1 MSSACAKVTHVSD
14 STCDV
19 FFAYPGSPPLL
30 TETMREAARKIGE
43 RTELSVRTWEELRVD
58 GRLIIGEVL
67 RAIDSASTVVAEVT
81 DLNSN
86 VLFEIGYALAADK
99 HVVLCLDTSD
109 AQARHNWKEF
119 GLLTSIGYTP
129 YEASSETLVAE
140 FLRSRPD
147 LREDSLWEEILISG
161 GVGPRRP
168 RTLFYMPLGF
178 RADVGKALDRILLAR
193 KNLSVATADED
204 EQGIAPLSWYAVQIY
219 QASAALLHLRGP
231 QRARSLMHNARSSL
245 FAGMAHALK
254 LPTRLVAEQSFDP
267 PLDYKDLLFRYSTA
281 RNLASYAEAWLDEL
295 PSDRDIQVAGRRKL
309 AAELPFRRFGEYVAE
324 NEQDQ
329 LPDYFVETG
338 QYDRVLSSQ
347 TAVFIGRKGTGKT
360 ANMITASEALRQDR
374 RNLVTVIKPSGYE
387 LESLLA
393 ILDHLPAREAADFL
407 LDGLWRYML
416 MTEIACAAVREAEGR
431 PAGIA
436 NGSAMAAL
444 RAYLEEFVGGHELN
458 FAVRL
463 ERLIDELTAE
473 LESLPQRVEDSQ
485 GWLNQKLHAA
495 ALVDLRKL
503 MGDALHTRDRVAV
516 LIDNLDKAWER
527 GADREQQSRMILG
540 LLSAVG
546 RVERDFR
553 KETAWRE
560 SVHVTL
566 AVFLRADI
574 FDEVRKHAR
583 EPDKI
588 TTLQVEWEDQELLA
602 RVIEDRYVAQHEGS
616 KPEELWLNYFC
627 ERVLDRSTR
636 DFLLWRSLPRPRD
649 LVYLCNA
656 CVLNAINHKNQ
667 RIQEVDVLAAQEDY
681 SRFAFDALR
690 VEGATSEE
698 LDEVLLQFAGAPHT
712 MPMSEAISLIAEGS
726 GLSPT
731 DALFSRLIRANFIG
745 LETGED
751 QFDFPAAEQTERRAR
766 VLATKLQKSLA
777 REPRVTVHPAFRP
790 YLGIKD

>member
-1 MSSACAKVTHVSD
+1 
-14 STCDV
+14 
-19 FFAYPGSPPLL
+19 
-30 TETMREAARKIGE
+30 MREAARKLEE
-43 RTELSVRTWEELRVD
+43 RTELAVRTWEQLRVD

-67 RAIDSASTVVAEVT
+67 RAIDSSSTVVAEIT
-81 DLNSN
+81 DLNPN

-99 HVVLCLDTSD
+99 QVVLCLDTSD
-109 AQARHNWKEF
+109 GRAQQNWKEF
-119 GLLTSIGYTP
+119 GLLTSIGYIP
-129 YEASSETLVAE
+129 YESSSEALVTE

-147 LREDSLWEEILISG
+147 LREDSLWEELLISG
-161 GVGPRRP
+161 GVGPRKP
-168 RTLFYMPLGF
+168 RTLFYMPLGT

-193 KNLSVATADED
+193 KDLSVATADEE

-219 QASAALLHLRGP
+219 QSSAAILHLRGP
-231 QRARSLMHNARSSL
+231 QRARSLMHNARSSM
-245 FAGMAHALK
+245 FAGMAHAIK
-254 LPTRLVAEQSFDP
+254 LPTLLVAEQSFDP
-267 PLDYKDLLFRYSTA
+267 PLDYNDLLFRYSTA
-281 RNLASYAEAWLDEL
+281 KRLAAYSDSWLDEL
-295 PSDRDIQVAGRRKL
+295 PSERQLHGAGRRKL

-329 LPDYFVETG
+329 LPEYFVETG
-338 QYDRVLSSQ
+338 QYDRVLTSQ

-360 ANMITASEALRQDR
+360 ANMITASETLSQDR
-374 RNLVTVIKPSGYE
+374 RNLVAVIKPSGYE

-436 NGSAMAAL
+436 SGSPMDAL
-444 RAYLEEFVGGHELN
+444 RAYLEGFVGGHELN

-463 ERLIDELTAE
+463 ERLIDELTEE
-473 LESLPQRVEDSQ
+473 LESLPERVEDSQ
-485 GWLNQKLHAA
+485 AWLSQKLHAA
-495 ALVDLRKL
+495 SLVDLRKL
-503 MGDALHTRDRVAV
+503 MGEALHSRERVAV

-553 KETAWRE
+553 RETAWRE

-588 TTLQVEWEDQELLA
+588 TTLQVEWDDQELLA
-602 RVIEDRYVAQHEGS
+602 RVIEDRYVAQHEDS
-616 KPEELWLNYFC
+616 DAEELWLNYFC
-627 ERVLDRSTR
+627 ETVLGRATR
-636 DFLLWRSLPRPRD
+636 EYLLWRSLPRPRD

-656 CVLNAINHKNQ
+656 CVLNAINHKNH
-667 RIQEVDVLAAQEDY
+667 RIEEADVLAAQEDY

-690 VEGATSEE
+690 VEGATSDE
-698 LDEVLLQFAGAPHT
+698 LDDVLLQFAGAPHT
-712 MPMSEAISLIAEGS
+712 MPMGEALSLIEEGS
-726 GLSPT
+726 ASSTAEALLSK
-731 DALFSRLIRANFIG
+731 LLRANFIG
-745 LETGED
+745 LETDAD
-751 QFDFPAAEQTERRAR
+751 QFEFPAAEQTERRAR
-766 VLATKLQKSLA
+766 VLATKLEKALH

>member
-1 MSSACAKVTHVSD
+1 MSELS
-14 STCDV
+14 CDV
-19 FFAYPGSPPLL
+19 FFAYPGSSPLL
-30 TETMREAARKIGE
+30 TETMREAARKLGE
-43 RTELSVRTWEELRVD
+43 RTELSVKTWEALRVD

-67 RAIDSASTVVAEVT
+67 RAIDGASTVVAEIT
-81 DLNSN
+81 DLNAN

-99 HVVLCLDTSD
+99 QVVLCLDTTDSR
-109 AQARHNWKEF
+109 ARKNWKEF
-119 GLLTSIGYTP
+119 GLLSSVGYTP
-129 YEASSETLVAE
+129 YEASSETLVTE
-140 FLRSRPD
+140 FIRSRPD
-147 LREDSLWEEILISG
+147 LRADSLWEELLISG

-168 RTLFYMPLGF
+168 RTLFYMPLGS
-178 RADVGKALDRILLAR
+178 RADVGKAVDRILLAR
-193 KNLSVATADED
+193 KNLSVATADEE

-254 LPTRLVAEQSFDP
+254 LPTLLVAEQSFDP
-267 PLDYKDLLFRYSTA
+267 PLDYKDLLYRYPTA
-281 RNLASYAEAWLDEL
+281 KALASYADSWLDEL
-295 PSDRDIQVAGRRKL
+295 PSDHDLLSAGRRKL

-329 LPDYFVETG
+329 LAEYFVETG

-360 ANMITASEALRQDR
+360 ANMITASETLSRDR

-393 ILDHLPAREAADFL
+393 ILDHLPERETVDFL

-416 MTEIACAAVREAEGR
+416 MTEIASAAVREAEGR

-436 NGSAMAAL
+436 SGSAMAAL
-444 RAYLEEFVGGHELN
+444 RAYLEEFDGGYELN

-463 ERLIDELTAE
+463 ERLVDELTAE
-473 LESLPQRVEDSQ
+473 LDSLPNGVEDSQ
-485 GWLNQKLHAA
+485 AWLSQKLHAA

-503 MGDALHTRDRVAV
+503 MGEALHTRERVAV

-527 GADREQQSRMILG
+527 GADRQQQSRMILG

-588 TTLQVEWEDQELLA
+588 STLQVEWDDQELLA

-616 KPEELWLNYFC
+616 SPEELWLNYFC
-627 ERVLDRSTR
+627 ESVSGRSTR
-636 DFLLWRSLPRPRD
+636 EFLLWRSLPRPRD

-667 RIQEVDVLAAQEDY
+667 RIEEADVLAAQEDY

-690 VEGATSEE
+690 VEGATSDE
-698 LDEVLLQFAGAPHT
+698 LDDVLLQFAGAPHT
-712 MPMSEAISLIAEGS
+712 MPMSEAIELISEGAES
-726 GLSPT
+726 ST
-731 DALFSRLIRANFIG
+731 ADALFSKLLRANFIG
-745 LETGED
+745 LETDED
-751 QFDFPAAEQTERRAR
+751 RFDFPAAEQTEKRAR
-766 VLATKLQKSLA
+766 VLATRVEKTLS

>member
-1 MSSACAKVTHVSD
+1 
-14 STCDV
+14 
-19 FFAYPGSPPLL
+19 
-30 TETMREAARKIGE
+30 MREAARKLGE
-43 RTELSVRTWEELRVD
+43 RTELSVKTWEALRVD

-67 RAIDSASTVVAEVT
+67 RAIDGASTVVAEIT
-81 DLNSN
+81 DLNAN

-99 HVVLCLDTSD
+99 QVVLCLDTTDSR
-109 AQARHNWKEF
+109 ARKNWKEF
-119 GLLTSIGYTP
+119 GLLTSVGYTP
-129 YEASSETLVAE
+129 YEASSETLVTE
-140 FLRSRPD
+140 FIRSRPD
-147 LREDSLWEEILISG
+147 LRADSLWEELLISG

-168 RTLFYMPLGF
+168 RTLFYMPLGS
-178 RADVGKALDRILLAR
+178 RADVGKAVDRILLAR
-193 KNLSVATADED
+193 KNLSVATADEE

-254 LPTRLVAEQSFDP
+254 LPTLLVAEQSFDP
-267 PLDYKDLLFRYSTA
+267 PLDYKDLLYRYPTA
-281 RNLASYAEAWLDEL
+281 KALASYADSWLDEL
-295 PSDRDIQVAGRRKL
+295 PSDHDLLSAGRRKL

-329 LPDYFVETG
+329 LAEYFVETG

-360 ANMITASEALRQDR
+360 ANMITASETLSRDR

-393 ILDHLPAREAADFL
+393 ILDHLPERETVDFL

-416 MTEIACAAVREAEGR
+416 MTEIASAAVREAEGR

-436 NGSAMAAL
+436 SGSAMAAL
-444 RAYLEEFVGGHELN
+444 RAYLEEFDGGYELN

-463 ERLIDELTAE
+463 ERLVDELTAE
-473 LESLPQRVEDSQ
+473 LDSLPNGVEDSQ
-485 GWLNQKLHAA
+485 AWLSQKLHAA

-503 MGDALHTRDRVAV
+503 MGEALHTRERVAV

-527 GADREQQSRMILG
+527 GADRQQQSRMILG

-588 TTLQVEWEDQELLA
+588 STLQVEWDDQELLA

-616 KPEELWLNYFC
+616 SPEELWLNYFC
-627 ERVLDRSTR
+627 ESVSGRSTR
-636 DFLLWRSLPRPRD
+636 EFLLWRSLPRPRD

-667 RIQEVDVLAAQEDY
+667 RIEEADVLAAQEDY

-690 VEGATSEE
+690 VEGATSDE
-698 LDEVLLQFAGAPHT
+698 LDDVLLQFAGAPHT
-712 MPMSEAISLIAEGS
+712 MPMSEAIELISEGAES
-726 GLSPT
+726 ST
-731 DALFSRLIRANFIG
+731 ADALFSKLLRANFIG
-745 LETGED
+745 LETDED
-751 QFDFPAAEQTERRAR
+751 RFDFPAAEQTEKRAR
-766 VLATKLQKSLA
+766 VLATRVEKTLS

>member
-1 MSSACAKVTHVSD
+1 
-14 STCDV
+14 
-19 FFAYPGSPPLL
+19 
-30 TETMREAARKIGE
+30 MREAARKLGE
-43 RTELSVRTWEELRVD
+43 RTELSVKTWEALRVD

-67 RAIDSASTVVAEVT
+67 RAIDGASTVVAEIT
-81 DLNSN
+81 DLNAN

-99 HVVLCLDTSD
+99 QVVLCLDTTDSR
-109 AQARHNWKEF
+109 ARKNWKEF
-119 GLLTSIGYTP
+119 GLLTSVGYTP
-129 YEASSETLVAE
+129 YEASSETLVTE
-140 FLRSRPD
+140 FIRSRPD
-147 LREDSLWEEILISG
+147 LRADSLWEELLISG

-168 RTLFYMPLGF
+168 RTLFYMPLGS
-178 RADVGKALDRILLAR
+178 RADVGKAVDRILLAR
-193 KNLSVATADED
+193 KNLSVATADEE

-254 LPTRLVAEQSFDP
+254 LPTLLVAEQSFDP
-267 PLDYKDLLFRYSTA
+267 PLDYKDLLYRYPTA
-281 RNLASYAEAWLDEL
+281 KALASYADSWLDEL
-295 PSDRDIQVAGRRKL
+295 PSDHDLLSAGRRKL

-329 LPDYFVETG
+329 LAEYFVETG

-360 ANMITASEALRQDR
+360 ANMITASETLSRDR

-393 ILDHLPAREAADFL
+393 ILDHLPERETVDFL

-416 MTEIACAAVREAEGR
+416 MTEIASAAVREAEGR

-436 NGSAMAAL
+436 SGSAMAAL
-444 RAYLEEFVGGHELN
+444 RAYLEEFDGGYELN

-473 LESLPQRVEDSQ
+473 LDSLPNGVEDSQ
-485 GWLNQKLHAA
+485 AWLSQKLHAA

-503 MGDALHTRDRVAV
+503 MGEALHTRERVAV

-527 GADREQQSRMILG
+527 GADRQQQSRMILG

-588 TTLQVEWEDQELLA
+588 STLQVEWDDQELLA

-616 KPEELWLNYFC
+616 SPEELWLNYFC
-627 ERVLDRSTR
+627 ESVSGRSTR
-636 DFLLWRSLPRPRD
+636 EFLLWRSLPRPRD

-667 RIQEVDVLAAQEDY
+667 RIEEADVLAAQEDY

-690 VEGATSEE
+690 VEGATSDE
-698 LDEVLLQFAGAPHT
+698 LDDVLLQFAGAPHT
-712 MPMSEAISLIAEGS
+712 MPMSEAIELISEGAES
-726 GLSPT
+726 ST
-731 DALFSRLIRANFIG
+731 ADALFSKLLRANFIG
-745 LETGED
+745 LETDED
-751 QFDFPAAEQTERRAR
+751 RFDFPAAEQTEKRAR
-766 VLATKLQKSLA
+766 VLATRVEKTLR

>member
-1 MSSACAKVTHVSD
+1 M
-14 STCDV
+14 
-19 FFAYPGSPPLL
+19 
-30 TETMREAARKIGE
+30 
-43 RTELSVRTWEELRVD
+43 
-58 GRLIIGEVL
+58 EVL
-67 RAIDSASTVVAEVT
+67 RAIDGASTVVAEIT

-86 VLFEIGYALAADK
+86 VLFEIGYALASDK

-109 AQARHNWKEF
+109 AQARQYWKEF
-119 GLLTSIGYTP
+119 GLLTSIGYVP
-129 YEASSETLVAE
+129 YDASSETLVAE

-147 LREDSLWEEILISG
+147 LRPDSLWEEILISG
-161 GVGPRRP
+161 GVGPRKP
-168 RTLFYMPLGF
+168 RTLFYMPLGN

-193 KNLSVATADED
+193 KNLSVATADEE

-219 QASAALLHLRGP
+219 QSSAALLHLRGP

-254 LPTRLVAEQSFDP
+254 LPTLLVAEQSFEP
-267 PLDYKDLLFRYSTA
+267 PLDYKDLLFKYSTA
-281 RNLASYAEAWLDEL
+281 RRLASYADSWLDDL
-295 PSDRDIQVAGRRKL
+295 PSDRDVRAVGRRQL

-360 ANMITASEALRQDR
+360 ANMITAAETLSQDR

-393 ILDHLPAREAADFL
+393 ILDYLPEREAADFL

-416 MTEIACAAVREAEGR
+416 MTEVACAAVREAEGR

-436 NGSAMAAL
+436 TGSAMAAL
-444 RAYLEEFVGGHELN
+444 SAYLEDFVGGHELN

-463 ERLIDELTAE
+463 ERLIDELIAE
-473 LESLPQRVEDSQ
+473 LDSLPERVEDSQ
-485 GWLNQKLHAA
+485 AWLSKKLHAA

-503 MGDALHTRDRVAV
+503 MGDALHSRERIAV

-588 TTLQVEWEDQELLA
+588 TTLQVEWDDHELLA
-602 RVIEDRYVAQHEGS
+602 RVIEDRYVAQQEGS
-616 KPEELWLNYFC
+616 SAEELWQNYFC
-627 ERVLDRSTR
+627 ESVSGQSTR

-649 LVYLCNA
+649 LVYLSNA

-667 RIQEVDVLAAQEDY
+667 RIEEGDVLAAQEDY

-698 LDEVLLQFAGAPHT
+698 LDEVLLQFAGAQHT
-712 MPMSEAISLIAEGS
+712 MALSDAMDLIKEGS
-726 GLSPT
+726 DSSAT
-731 DALFSRLIRANFIG
+731 EALFSRLIRANFMG
-745 LETGED
+745 LETDDD
-751 QFDFPAAEQTERRAR
+751 QFDFPAAEQTEKRAR
-766 VLATKLQKSLA
+766 VLASKLEKRLG

>member
-1 MSSACAKVTHVSD
+1 
-14 STCDV
+14 
-19 FFAYPGSPPLL
+19 
-30 TETMREAARKIGE
+30 MREAARKLGE
-43 RTELSVRTWEELRVD
+43 RTELSVNTWEALRVD

-67 RAIDSASTVVAEVT
+67 RAIDGASTVVAEIT
-81 DLNSN
+81 DLNAN

-99 HVVLCLDTSD
+99 QVVLCLDTTDSR
-109 AQARHNWKEF
+109 ARTNWKEF
-119 GLLTSIGYTP
+119 GLLTSVGYTP
-129 YEASSETLVAE
+129 YEASSETLVTE
-140 FLRSRPD
+140 FIRSRPD
-147 LREDSLWEEILISG
+147 LRADSLWEELLISG

-168 RTLFYMPLGF
+168 RTLFYMPLGS
-178 RADVGKALDRILLAR
+178 RADVGKAVDRILLAR
-193 KNLSVATADED
+193 KNLSVATADEE

-254 LPTRLVAEQSFDP
+254 LPTLLVAEQSFDP
-267 PLDYKDLLFRYSTA
+267 PLDYKDLLYRYPTA
-281 RNLASYAEAWLDEL
+281 KALASYANSWLDEL
-295 PSDRDIQVAGRRKL
+295 PSDHDLLSAGRRKL

-329 LPDYFVETG
+329 LADYFVETG

-360 ANMITASEALRQDR
+360 ANMIAASETLSRDR

-393 ILDHLPAREAADFL
+393 ILDHLPERETVDFL

-416 MTEIACAAVREAEGR
+416 MTEIASAAVREAEGR

-436 NGSAMAAL
+436 SGSAMAAL
-444 RAYLEEFVGGHELN
+444 RAYLEEFDGGYELN

-473 LESLPQRVEDSQ
+473 LNSLPNGVEDSQ
-485 GWLNQKLHAA
+485 AWLSQKLHAA

-503 MGDALHTRDRVAV
+503 MGEALHTRKRVAV

-527 GADREQQSRMILG
+527 GADRQQQSRMILG

-588 TTLQVEWEDQELLA
+588 STLQVEWDDQELLA

-616 KPEELWLNYFC
+616 SPEELWLNYFC
-627 ERVLDRSTR
+627 ELVSGRSTR
-636 DFLLWRSLPRPRD
+636 EFLLWRSLPRPRD

-667 RIQEVDVLAAQEDY
+667 RIEEVDVLAAQEDY

-690 VEGATSEE
+690 VEGATSDE
-698 LDEVLLQFAGAPHT
+698 LDDVLLQFAGAPHT
-712 MPMSEAISLIAEGS
+712 MPMSEAIELISEGAES
-726 GLSPT
+726 ST
-731 DALFSRLIRANFIG
+731 ADALFSKLLRANFIG
-745 LETGED
+745 LETD
-751 QFDFPAAEQTERRAR
+751 QDRFDFPAAEQTEKRAR
-766 VLATKLQKSLA
+766 MLATRVEKTLG

>member
-1 MSSACAKVTHVSD
+1 MSVAHAKVTDVPEPI
-14 STCDV
+14 CDV
-19 FFAYPGSPPLL
+19 FFAYPGSSPLL
-30 TETMREAARKIGE
+30 TETMRESARKLGE
-43 RTELSVRTWEELRVD
+43 RTGLAVRTWEELRVD

-67 RAIDSASTVVAEVT
+67 RAIDGASTVVAEIT

-86 VLFEIGYALAADK
+86 VLFEIGYALASDK

-109 AQARHNWKEF
+109 ARARNNWKEF

-129 YEASSETLVAE
+129 YEASSETLIDE

-161 GVGPRRP
+161 GVGPRKP
-168 RTLFYMPLGF
+168 RTMFYMPLGT

-193 KNLSVATADED
+193 KDLSVATADEE
-204 EQGIAPLSWYAVQIY
+204 EQGIAPISWYAVQIY
-219 QASAALLHLRGP
+219 QSSAALLHLRGP
-231 QRARSLMHNARSSL
+231 QRSRSLMHNARSSL

-254 LPTRLVAEQSFDP
+254 LPTLLVAEQSFDP

-281 RNLASYAEAWLDEL
+281 KNLAGYADAWLDEL
-295 PSDRDIQVAGRRKL
+295 PSGLSVRPTGRRKL
-309 AAELPFRRFGEYVAE
+309 SAELPFRRFGEYVAE

-338 QYDRVLSSQ
+338 QYDRVLTSQ
-347 TAVFIGRKGTGKT
+347 SAVFIGRKGTGKT
-360 ANMITASEALRQDR
+360 ANMISAAESLSQDR

-393 ILDHLPAREAADFL
+393 ILEHLPARETADFL

-436 NGSAMAAL
+436 SGSAMDAL
-444 RAYLEEFVGGHELN
+444 RAYLEEFDGGHELN

-473 LESLPQRVEDSQ
+473 LMSLPERVEDSQ
-485 GWLNQKLHAA
+485 AWLSQKLHAA

-503 MGDALHTRDRVAV
+503 MGEALSSRDRVAV

-602 RVIEDRYVAQHEGS
+602 RVIEDRYVAQHRGS
-616 KPEELWLNYFC
+616 TPEELWLNYFC
-627 ERVLDRSTR
+627 ESVSGRSTR

-656 CVLNAINHKNQ
+656 CVLNAINHKNH
-667 RIQEVDVLAAQEDY
+667 RIEEADVIAAQEDY

-690 VEGATSEE
+690 VEGATSDE

-712 MPMSEAISLIAEGS
+712 MPVSEAMSLIADGS
-726 GLSPT
+726 ASSTT
-731 DALFSRLIRANFIG
+731 DDLFSKLLRANFIG
-745 LETGED
+745 LETEED
-751 QFDFPAAEQTERRAR
+751 RFEFPAAEQTEKRAR
-766 VLATKLQKSLA
+766 VLTSKLQKKIG
-777 REPRVTVHPAFRP
+777 REPNITVHPAFRP